1 ELRQFFAGGVVAVEQ
16 HGQRPGRDVL
26 DEAHD
31 QAAQNGRPGQGWLEP
46 SVCDAEDR
54 AVMHVEREADGLPA
68 VAAGYELAQDL
79 DIVVLGV
86 EEAFVEWLLER
97 HHHRRNSARNS
108 ASQAPL
114 KHRLS
119 MPGFLRR
126 HNRRTN
132 ASIADLPRVEVL

>member
-1 ELRQFFAGGVVAVEQ
+1 
-16 HGQRPGRDVL
+16 QRPGRDVL
-26 DEAHD
+26 DEADD

-46 SVCDAEDR
+46 RVCDAEDR
-54 AVMHVEREADGLPA
+54 AVMHVEHEADGLPA

-97 HHHRRNSARNS
+97 HHHRRDSARNP

-119 MPGFLRR
+119 MPGFCAGTTAALTPRSPICHALRCLAEPGLG
-126 HNRRTN
+126 RR
-132 ASIADLPRVEVL
+132 AR